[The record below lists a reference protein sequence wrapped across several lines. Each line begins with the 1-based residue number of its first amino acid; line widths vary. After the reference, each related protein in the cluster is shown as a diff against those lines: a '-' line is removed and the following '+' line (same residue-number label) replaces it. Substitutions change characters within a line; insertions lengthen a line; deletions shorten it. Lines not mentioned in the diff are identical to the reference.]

1 MSENN
6 RYQLRT
12 LKCCTLPAKFW
23 YHFTLLCLNKISFHL
38 PFPIYIIDEAMK
50 SWQHKLHLA
59 KLAAWMRAKATEQ
72 VDDLAQ
78 SFVMDDTKEEESD
91 YHSNDYDI
99 WPMGEEE
106 KNPMEHTTT
115 VSTQFSHSKIASFF
129 IEANTSTNITNIYF
143 ECKNPKSIVTLISI
157 ALLF

>member
-1 MSENN
+1 MISIKDSK
-6 RYQLRT
+6 Y
-12 LKCCTLPAKFW
+12 CTLPAKFW

-78 SFVMDDTKEEESD
+78 TFVMEAKEESD
-91 YHSNDYDI
+91 YHSNDYDT

-106 KNPMEHTTT
+106 KNPMELHT
-115 VSTQFSHSKIASFF
+115 VSQFSSSKSAIF
-129 IEANTSTNITNIYF
+129 
-143 ECKNPKSIVTLISI
+143 L
-157 ALLF
+157 